1 MNVLAPNLSAIVG
14 TGTAAKMLGV
24 AGGLQAFANMPSCN
38 ILVSIPVRG
47 HLSDLSHC
55 YLAPWCTEENYRGL
69 FHGHPATTYWFPLSM
84 RGHSH
89 DHTRI

>member
-1 MNVLAPNLSAIVG
+1 MNVLAPNLSAIIG

-38 ILVSIPVRG
+38 ILVRMSPRVCLPYR
-47 HLSDLSHC
+47 SHC
-55 YLAPWCTEENYRGL
+55 YLAPWCTEENHRGFLHRHSATAYR
-69 FHGHPATTYWFPLSM
+69 FPLSM

-89 DHTRI
+89 DPT